1 MSRIGKQPVQI
12 PSGVKVSNDGKLL
25 KIEGSKGKAE
35 HVINNKFDY
44 KIENNEINVVP
55 RVNVEKDKAANSQF
69 GTERAVIANKVKGVN
84 EGYVKT
90 LLLKGVGYR
99 AQMQGT
105 KITMAMGFSHP
116 VVFEIPAGVK
126 AEVTENQT
134 KITVTGIDK
143 QLVGETAAKLRKVKP
158 PEPYQ
163 GKGIMYDDEHV
174 IRKAGKSAA
183 GAKGK

>member
-1 MSRIGKQPVQI
+1 MSRIGKQPVAI
-12 PSGVKVSNDGKLL
+12 PSGVKVTNSGSLL
-25 KIEGSKGKAE
+25 KIEGPKGKAE
-35 HVINNKFDY
+35 HVINNKFEY
-44 KIENNEINVVP
+44 KVENNEVVVVP
-55 RVNVEKDKAANSQF
+55 RTNVEKDKASKAQF
-69 GTERAVIANKVKGVN
+69 GTERAVIANKVKGVAD
-84 EGYVKT
+84 GYVKV

-134 KITVTGIDK
+134 KITVTGTDK

-163 GKGIMYDDEHV
+163 GKGIMYEDERV
-174 IRKAGKSAA
+174 RRKAGKSAA